1 MRITPALLLLVLG
14 GCAAAAP
21 RLPARTSLGTTA
33 PQIVTPDVDGTEEGL
48 LAQGEKAL
56 EAQDWALAK
65 RCFGAVVAAGP
76 QRLRVRMRAT
86 LGLAVAS
93 EGLFERE
100 RARDL
105 YAIVVRDT
113 DDPREARSASVRT
126 LGLLAYL
133 EAWPELGTAAAKLLD
148 RTDLDP
154 VDRMTGLGARGLSR
168 IEAGDVDG
176 AQRDVQNGLDIV
188 DENRFGAGG
197 RLPAPVAQL
206 RFAAGEIRRLE
217 TERISLFPVTEDFV
231 VRISARCQG
240 LLDAQGLYA
249 DAMRADD
256 PHWITMSGYRVGQM
270 YRALHREL
278 MNIPP
283 DGRAKDEHQR
293 QVFYGIMHMRYRA
306 LLDKGIEMLRRTLVT
321 AERVGDTSPW
331 VQRAKTDK
339 DEMELALDEEKK
351 TIATF
356 PFNEGEIE
364 LALVLL
370 EKQDRAKR
378 EKLANTPKLQ
388 PQGH

>member
-1 MRITPALLLLVLG
+1 MRITFAPLTFATFALL
-14 GCAAAAP
+14 GCAAAGP
-21 RLPARTSLGTTA
+21 NLPPRTSLA
-33 PQIVTPDVDGTEEGL
+33 VQPQIVTPDVDGTEEGL
-48 LAQGEKAL
+48 LAQGERAL
-56 EAQDWALAK
+56 EAQDWPTAK
-65 RCFGAVVAAGP
+65 RCFGAVVSAEP
-76 QRLRVRMRAT
+76 QKLRVRMRAAM
-86 LGLAVAS
+86 GLAVAS
-93 EGLFERE
+93 EGLGERE

-105 YAIVVRDT
+105 YVIVARDT
-113 DDPREARSASVRT
+113 DQPREARSASIRI
-126 LGLLAYL
+126 LGILAYL
-133 EAWPELGTAAAKLLD
+133 EAWPELGTAAAKLLE

-168 IEAGDVDG
+168 VEAGDVDG

-197 RLPAPVAQL
+197 HLPSAVAQL
-206 RFAAGEIRRLE
+206 RFALGEIRRLE
-217 TERISLFPVTEDFV
+217 AERISLVPVTADFV
-231 VRISARCQG
+231 TRVSARCQG

-278 MNIPP
+278 MNVPS

-331 VQRAKTDK
+331 VARAKADK
-339 DEMELALDEEKK
+339 AEMEGALDEERK

-356 PFNEGEIE
+356 PFNEEEIE
-364 LALVLL
+364 KALVLL
-370 EKQDRAKR
+370 EKDDRAKR
-378 EKLANTPKLQ
+378 EKLANTPQLKN
-388 PQGH
+388 